1 MLNNIS
7 IYNNNILKIII
18 TLIINAI
25 YILFIYYYLYI
36 IFLHILLFEKKS
48 KKTI

>member
-18 TLIINAI
+18 TLIINVI
-25 YILFIYYYLYI
+25 YILLFIYYISPYSA
-36 IFLHILLFEKKS
+36 FWKK
-48 KKTI
+48 K